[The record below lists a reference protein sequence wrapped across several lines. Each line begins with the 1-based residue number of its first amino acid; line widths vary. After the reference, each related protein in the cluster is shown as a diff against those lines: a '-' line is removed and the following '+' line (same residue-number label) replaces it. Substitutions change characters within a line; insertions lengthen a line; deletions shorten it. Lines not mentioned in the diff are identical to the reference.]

1 MNYAHKH
8 SQKIKTLSTVIFIIN
23 LILSFVAGEVC
34 KVENVRS
41 SYYNIIEYS
50 YNWTLVIILITISVV
65 LYIIFY
71 VLVVNIVEAI
81 EDITV
86 VMDKATDRIVCNLN
100 NSEKTT
106 KESFKDKLDNSENEE
121 NKDEKESEEDVD
133 EEDYLESWICPFCG
147 SLNDGNKNGCD
158 CGYNR

>member
-8 SQKIKTLSTVIFIIN
+8 SKKIKTLSTVIFIIN

-65 LYIIFY
+65 LYIIF
-71 VLVVNIVEAI
+71 LCI
-81 EDITV
+81 
-86 VMDKATDRIVCNLN
+86 
-100 NSEKTT
+100 S
-106 KESFKDKLDNSENEE
+106 S
-121 NKDEKESEEDVD
+121 
-133 EEDYLESWICPFCG
+133 
-147 SLNDGNKNGCD
+147 
-158 CGYNR
+158 